1 VREVIVYSRRGCHLC
16 EQLID
21 EIEPLLRGRAKLL
34 VRNVDTEPSWA
45 EAYGWDI
52 PVVVFAGTEVCRH
65 KLDRAALQAALSSDM

>member
-21 EIEPLLRGRAKLL
+21 ELEPLLRGHARLL
-34 VRNVDTEPSWA
+34 VRDVDADHAWA

-52 PVVVFAGTEVCRH
+52 PVVVVEGTEVCRH
-65 KLDRAALQAALSSDM
+65 QLDRIALQAALGREA